1 VVFLVKTEGLFD
13 FHGLSTLSRFNPNVA
28 NLMRYTDMGSKQK
41 ALLLID
47 GVVNFILGVLLLLY
61 PVGIM
66 DLLGLPPTD
75 TYFYASILGA
85 VLFGIGIA
93 LLIELYG
100 ESRQVRGLGLG
111 GAIAINLSGA
121 GALILWLVIRPFSL
135 PIRGKII
142 LWSVAIA
149 VLAIA
154 LAEIV
159 TRSWQYQGD

>member
-1 VVFLVKTEGLFD
+1 ME
-13 FHGLSTLSRFNPNVA
+13 
-28 NLMRYTDMGSKQK
+28 SKHK

-47 GVVNFILGVLLLLY
+47 GIVNLILGLLLILY
-61 PVGIM
+61 PVGIVE
-66 DLLGLPPTD
+66 LLGLPPTD
-75 TYFYASILGA
+75 TYFYPIILGA

-93 LLIELYG
+93 LLIERYG
-100 ESRQVRGLGLG
+100 EPRKVRGLGLG

-121 GALILWLVIRPFSL
+121 GALVIWLVISPFSL

-159 TRSWQYQGD
+159 TNVNRGRW

>member
-1 VVFLVKTEGLFD
+1 
-13 FHGLSTLSRFNPNVA
+13 
-28 NLMRYTDMGSKQK
+28 MRYKVMESKHK

-47 GVVNFILGVLLLLY
+47 GVVNLILGLLLILY
-61 PVGIM
+61 PVGIVE
-66 DLLGLPPTD
+66 LLGLPPTD
-75 TYFYASILGA
+75 TYFYPIILGA

-93 LLIELYG
+93 LLIERYG
-100 ESRQVRGLGLG
+100 EPRKVRGLGLG

-121 GALILWLVIRPFSL
+121 GALVIWLVISPFSL
-135 PIRGKII
+135 PIRGRII

-159 TRSWQYQGD
+159 TNVNRGRW